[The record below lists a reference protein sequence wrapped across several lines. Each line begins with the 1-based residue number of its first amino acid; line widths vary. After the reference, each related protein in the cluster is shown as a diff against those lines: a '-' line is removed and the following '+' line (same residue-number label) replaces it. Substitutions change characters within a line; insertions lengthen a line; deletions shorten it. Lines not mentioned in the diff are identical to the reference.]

1 MKYTTTFSLVAAY
14 WSSLGH
20 AQDCPTGSGVGM
32 IVARASTEA
41 PGTGIIGG
49 VADDVAAQLPG
60 STITAVDYPATLQ
73 NYQSSEGQG
82 VAAMA
87 QLVQNFTASCPGAKM
102 VLMGYSQG
110 AQVTMDVL
118 CGTSETGFATT
129 TPVVS
134 DNVAAVVL
142 MGDPSNTPNQ
152 TFNAGTAQNAGRF
165 PRQDI
170 ASCGAVT
177 DRIASFC
184 NKGDTFCDSGNSLQ
198 VHLSYVQT
206 NGPDATS
213 FILSKVQGNTTATR
227 R

>member
-1 MKYTTTFSLVAAY
+1 MRTSTTTIIALLMAKSQ
-14 WSSLGH
+14 
-20 AQDCPTGSGVGM
+20 AQQCPTGSGVGM

-41 PGTGIIGG
+41 PGTGIIGA
-49 VADDVAAQLPG
+49 VADDVAVQIPG

-82 VAAMA
+82 VAAMT
-87 QLVQNFTASCPGAKM
+87 QLVQNFTASCPDAKM

-110 AQVTMDVL
+110 AQVAMDVL

-129 TPVVS
+129 EPVAS

-142 MGDPSNTPNQ
+142 MGDPSFTPDQ
-152 TFNAGTAQNAGRF
+152 AFNAGTATNEGRF

-170 ASCGAVT
+170 ASCGAT

-184 NKGDTFCDSGNSLQ
+184 NAGDTFCDSGLSLQ

-206 NGPDATS
+206 NGADATK
-213 FILSKVQGNTTATR
+213 FIISKVGVGA
-227 R
+227 